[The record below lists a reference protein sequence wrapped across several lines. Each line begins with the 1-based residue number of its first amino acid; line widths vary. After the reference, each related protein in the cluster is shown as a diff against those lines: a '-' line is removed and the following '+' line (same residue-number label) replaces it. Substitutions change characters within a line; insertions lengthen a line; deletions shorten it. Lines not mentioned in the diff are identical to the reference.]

1 MHSLCA
7 GTPSFEGQH
16 AQFVCRHTQLR
27 GSARPVC
34 VPTDPTLIVGSW
46 VDVAQRGPA
55 NQISH
60 PGQIVP
66 DDFVFPGTQE
76 VNPREVFAFAGY
88 NAPQQKTPAI
98 CFIALASLLLSPIP
112 GVVLVTMVLG
122 IFAIVESK
130 RAGYRGW
137 VISWIATII
146 SCLVFALYLLANA

>member
-1 MHSLCA
+1 MSVSGVFTHQPPNSDA
-7 GTPSFEGQH
+7 G
-16 AQFVCRHTQLR
+16 
-27 GSARPVC
+27 
-34 VPTDPTLIVGSW
+34 
-46 VDVAQRGPA
+46 A

-88 NAPQQKTPAI
+88 NAPQQKTPII
-98 CFIALASLLLSPIP
+98 CFIALAALVLSPIP
-112 GVVLVTMVLG
+112 GVFVVNMVLG

-137 VISWIATII
+137 VISWITTII
-146 SCLVFALYLLANA
+146 SCLVFALYLLASA

>member
-1 MHSLCA
+1 MSVSGVFTHQPPNSDA
-7 GTPSFEGQH
+7 G
-16 AQFVCRHTQLR
+16 
-27 GSARPVC
+27 
-34 VPTDPTLIVGSW
+34 
-46 VDVAQRGPA
+46 A

-146 SCLVFALYLLANA
+146 SCLVFALYLLASA

>member
-1 MHSLCA
+1 MSVSGVFTHQPPNSDA
-7 GTPSFEGQH
+7 G
-16 AQFVCRHTQLR
+16 
-27 GSARPVC
+27 
-34 VPTDPTLIVGSW
+34 
-46 VDVAQRGPA
+46 A

-98 CFIALASLLLSPIP
+98 CFIALAALLLSPIP
-112 GVVLVTMVLG
+112 GVFAVNIVLG
-122 IFAIVESK
+122 IFAIIESK

-137 VISWIATII
+137 VISWIATIF
-146 SCLVFALYLLANA
+146 SCMILVMYLLVSL

>member
-1 MHSLCA
+1 MSVSGVFTHQPPNSDA
-7 GTPSFEGQH
+7 G
-16 AQFVCRHTQLR
+16 
-27 GSARPVC
+27 
-34 VPTDPTLIVGSW
+34 
-46 VDVAQRGPA
+46 A

-66 DDFVFPGTQE
+66 DNFVFPGTQE

-88 NAPQQKTPAI
+88 NAPQQKTPII
-98 CFIALASLLLSPIP
+98 CFIALAALVLSPIP
-112 GVVLVTMVLG
+112 GVFVVNMVLG

-146 SCLVFALYLLANA
+146 SCLVFALYLLASA

>member
-1 MHSLCA
+1 MSVSGVFTHQPPNNNA
-7 GTPSFEGQH
+7 G
-16 AQFVCRHTQLR
+16 
-27 GSARPVC
+27 
-34 VPTDPTLIVGSW
+34 
-46 VDVAQRGPA
+46 A

-88 NAPQQKTPAI
+88 NAPRQKTPAI

-112 GVVLVTMVLG
+112 GVVLITMVLG

-146 SCLVFALYLLANA
+146 SCLVLALYLLANA

>member
-1 MHSLCA
+1 MSVSGVFTHQPPNSDA
-7 GTPSFEGQH
+7 G
-16 AQFVCRHTQLR
+16 
-27 GSARPVC
+27 
-34 VPTDPTLIVGSW
+34 
-46 VDVAQRGPA
+46 A
-55 NQISH
+55 NQIGS

-88 NAPQQKTPAI
+88 NAPRQKTPAI
-98 CFIALASLLLSPIP
+98 CFIALASLILSPIP

-122 IFAIVESK
+122 IFAIIESK

-146 SCLVFALYLLANA
+146 SCLVFALYLLASL

>member
-1 MHSLCA
+1 MSVSGVFTHQSPNSNA
-7 GTPSFEGQH
+7 G
-16 AQFVCRHTQLR
+16 
-27 GSARPVC
+27 
-34 VPTDPTLIVGSW
+34 
-46 VDVAQRGPA
+46 A

-98 CFIALASLLLSPIP
+98 CFIALASILLSPIP
-112 GVVLVTMVLG
+112 GVFAVNIVLG

-137 VISWIATII
+137 VISWISTILACMI
-146 SCLVFALYLLANA
+146 LVIYLLASL

>member
-1 MHSLCA
+1 MSVSGVFTHQPPNSDA
-7 GTPSFEGQH
+7 G
-16 AQFVCRHTQLR
+16 
-27 GSARPVC
+27 
-34 VPTDPTLIVGSW
+34 
-46 VDVAQRGPA
+46 A
-55 NQISH
+55 NQTSH

-88 NAPQQKTPAI
+88 NAPQQKTPII
-98 CFIALASLLLSPIP
+98 CFIALAALVLSPIP
-112 GVVLVTMVLG
+112 GVFVVNMVLG

-146 SCLVFALYLLANA
+146 SCLIFAIYLLANA